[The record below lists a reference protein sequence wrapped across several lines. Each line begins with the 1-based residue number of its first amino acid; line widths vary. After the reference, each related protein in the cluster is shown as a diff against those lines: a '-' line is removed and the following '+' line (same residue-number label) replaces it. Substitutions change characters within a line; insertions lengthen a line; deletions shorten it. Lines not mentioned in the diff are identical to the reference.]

1 MSEIIVDLEKGL
13 SSQLSS
19 LADTI
24 RGSEEQLMR
33 NKEAYLKVQ
42 GALEVLAVIKDRTAQ
57 QETEAVQLAVGT
69 PGVD

>member
-1 MSEIIVDLEKGL
+1 MNEIIADLEKGL

-24 RGSEEQLMR
+24 RSSEEQLMR

-42 GALEVLAVIKDRTAQ
+42 GALEVLAVIKDRSAQ
-57 QETEAVQLAVGT
+57 QDAEAVQLAVGT

>member
-1 MSEIIVDLEKGL
+1 MNEVITDLEKGL
-13 SSQLSS
+13 NSQLSS

-42 GALEVLAVIKDRTAQ
+42 GALEILAVIKDRTAQ
-57 QETEAVQLAVGT
+57 QEAEAVQLAVDAT
-69 PGVD
+69 GVS

>member
-1 MSEIIVDLEKGL
+1 MNEIITDLEKGL

-19 LADTI
+19 LTDTI

-57 QETEAVQLAVGT
+57 QEGEAVQLAVGT

>member
-1 MSEIIVDLEKGL
+1 MNEVITDLEKGL
-13 SSQLSS
+13 NSQLSS

-42 GALEVLAVIKDRTAQ
+42 GALEMLAVIKDRTAQ
-57 QETEAVQLAVGT
+57 QEAEAVQLAVGAT
-69 PGVD
+69 GVD

>member
-1 MSEIIVDLEKGL
+1 MNEIIADLEKGL

-42 GALEVLAVIKDRTAQ
+42 GALEVLAVIKDRSAQ
-57 QETEAVQLAVGT
+57 QEAEAVQLAVGT